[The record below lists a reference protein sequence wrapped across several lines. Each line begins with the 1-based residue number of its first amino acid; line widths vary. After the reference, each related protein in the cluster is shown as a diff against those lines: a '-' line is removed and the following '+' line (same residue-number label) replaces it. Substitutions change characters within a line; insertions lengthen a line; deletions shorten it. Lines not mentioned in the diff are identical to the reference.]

1 MTVNEIG
8 KGAHFRDKEDE
19 PQRATDTS
27 VPKSTSSV
35 PKPGTPPSAPVAP
48 KYDALSQ
55 AEESPEE
62 ETPERQAGA
71 EASSPRGRG
80 IVSMVSRVN

>member
-8 KGAHFRDKEDE
+8 KGAHFRDEEDE
-19 PQRATDTS
+19 PQRASDKS
-27 VPKSTSSV
+27 GPKSTSSL

-48 KYDALSQ
+48 KYDALSH

-62 ETPERQAGA
+62 ESPERQAGA
-71 EASSPRGRG
+71 RPPVHEGG
-80 IVSMVSRVN
+80 E

>member
-8 KGAHFRDKEDE
+8 KGAHFRDEEDE

-48 KYDALSQ
+48 KYDALSMLRKVQ
-55 AEESPEE
+55 RKRLLRDKLELRPQVHEGGE
-62 ETPERQAGA
+62 
-71 EASSPRGRG
+71 
-80 IVSMVSRVN
+80 